1 MGGAH
6 WSTDQWLSRTS
17 KVHSLTVGCCGQG
30 QGTDQW
36 LNRITKIHSLTVSCL
51 WTGTTVA
58 LVNGRVG
65 LVAWKL
71 CRVMAHSDGHV
82 LRAVLS
88 YTLLYY
94 VVTHLRSDNSII
106 FQTLLSSLAPWW
118 LAAPAPVITYES

>member
-1 MGGAH
+1 M
-6 WSTDQWLSRTS
+6 
-17 KVHSLTVGCCGQG
+17 
-30 QGTDQW
+30 
-36 LNRITKIHSLTVSCL
+36 
-51 WTGTTVA
+51 A